1 MNSANPLQGP
11 LPGSESVAF
20 CLRLRAGCEAEYQR
34 RHDALW
40 PDMRQALLDAGLLHY
55 EIHLEP
61 QSLLLFAFMVRR
73 SDHGMDQL
81 PQNPAWQRWQQH
93 MSDILLQEDGLPL
106 RLPLRRMFRLQSG
119 TR

>member
-1 MNSANPLQGP
+1 
-11 LPGSESVAF
+11 
-20 CLRLRAGCEAEYQR
+20 
-34 RHDALW
+34 
-40 PDMRQALLDAGLLHY
+40 
-55 EIHLEP
+55 
-61 QSLLLFAFMVRR
+61 MVRR